1 MLTGPTDA
9 FAQTRSVISRSFPG
23 IVLAG
28 ALASAGIAAPAGT
41 AVAGTNYDGS
51 WSVVIITERGACERA
66 SRFGI
71 EISNGHVF
79 GDGSANLQGRV
90 AQNGAVRVSV
100 SAGDQRATGSGRLS
114 RDRGSGVWQGRGSVG
129 NCAGSWVAE
138 RRGAGMMTS
147 SAQHRAEG
155 AGSRRKPQGYR

>member
-1 MLTGPTDA
+1 MLPAPLSTHSRRLSA
-9 FAQTRSVISRSFPG
+9 SAISRAFPG

-28 ALASAGIAAPAGT
+28 ALASAGIAAPAER
-41 AVAGTNYDGS
+41 TNYDGS
-51 WSVVIITERGACERA
+51 WSVVIITESGACDRT

-100 SAGDQRATGSGRLS
+100 AAGDQRATGSGRLS
-114 RDRGSGVWQGRGSVG
+114 RDRGSGVWQGQGFRGH
-129 NCAGSWVAE
+129 CAGSWVAE
-138 RRGAGMMTS
+138 RRGAQFQG
-147 SAQHRAEG
+147 EG
-155 AGSRRKPQGYR
+155 VGSRRAPLGYR